1 MKGIFIFDPADEI
14 YKDHFP
20 ACPVVPGSMI
30 VNAFMEAGRK
40 NGLAGPS
47 CGIANF
53 KFRRFISPGNYPY
66 CMEPVRDGIKCFLYE
81 DGDVVASG
89 KIANEA

>member
-1 MKGIFIFDPADEI
+1 MKGIFIFDPGDEI

-30 VNAFMEAGRK
+30 VNAFMEACRRGGMGGESFR
-40 NGLAGPS
+40 
-47 CGIANF
+47 IQNF
-53 KFRRFISPGNYPY
+53 KFKRFIRPGNYSY
-66 CMEPVRDGIKCFLYE
+66 LMEPVLDGVQCVLYE
-81 DGDVVASG
+81 KGDVVASG